1 MKKCVLASYTG
12 RRHFSSKLDLIN
24 VDRKEHLYRLT
35 RKKISKLYMEQSV
48 NVRLD
53 QGYTRSV
60 KTGREIRIRCRLSP
74 TVFGLFT
81 MYLTEEA
88 LGVFGDFRIGGK
100 LICTV

>member
-1 MKKCVLASYTG
+1 M
-12 RRHFSSKLDLIN
+12 
-24 VDRKEHLYRLT
+24 T
-35 RKKISKLYMEQSV
+35 RKKIGKQSV

-60 KTGREIRIRCRLSP
+60 KTGREIRLGCRLSP
-74 TVFGLFT
+74 IEFGLFT
-81 MYLTEEA
+81 RYLTEEV